1 MITLGELSKY
11 ENERHYGQVYL
22 TSEGGVIKITMDGR
36 KLLDDSVICEDN
48 S

>member
-11 ENERHYGQVYL
+11 ESVQ